1 MLILSLGGAVIA
13 GKLRSSL
20 LRTWRGFDA
29 TLLATGAYL
38 ILVGLGQF
46 LLPTID
52 EVPAD
57 FPATLLWDFRI
68 GSIATQLLL
77 WATIGIVFGLWA
89 ERLLKRQ

>member
-1 MLILSLGGAVIA
+1 
-13 GKLRSSL
+13 
-20 LRTWRGFDA
+20 
-29 TLLATGAYL
+29 
-38 ILVGLGQF
+38 
-46 LLPTID
+46 
-52 EVPAD
+52 VPAD